1 MNAKNRTF
9 ESQHTPQG
17 GIKACLVS
25 LSVVFNRW
33 KRALGLAVITLFSI
47 SLLSGCGFHLRGY
60 DQPQQAQF
68 KSIKLSGLNQVTQ
81 EVRLALRDQFEAR
94 GVKVVPSLAGAELDV
109 QLLRTYSHSSKTS
122 YTGTGD
128 VASVLITLKQ
138 GFRVEDVATEKVL
151 VTSEA
156 IAYRDHQIDNAALLA
171 TNRELQEIKQQM
183 ANEVVSQIV
192 AQINRRLEAKQASIK

>member
-1 MNAKNRTF
+1 MNSENSLF
-9 ESQHTPQG
+9 ENQQ
-17 GIKACLVS
+17 AS
-25 LSVVFNRW
+25 LIASFIRW
-33 KRALGLAVITLFSI
+33 KMSLGLGLLMLFSI

-68 KSIKLSGLNQVTQ
+68 KTIKLSGLNNVTQ
-81 EVRLALRDQFEAR
+81 EIQLALRDQFEAR
-94 GVKVVPSLAGAELDV
+94 NVTIVPSLAGAELDV
-109 QLLRTYSHSSKTS
+109 KLQKTYTHSSKTS

-138 GFRVEDVATEKVL
+138 GFVVDEVATEKVL
-151 VTSEA
+151 MTGEA
-156 IAYRDHQIDNAALLA
+156 VAYRDHQIDNTALLA

-192 AQINRRLEAKQASIK
+192 DQINRRLEAEQ